1 VKKEILVISLWSS
14 TVVQLKFMA
23 NRNSFIVILV
33 SWSGCSNNISNT
45 AGILTKKGMKKFG
58 GVKSAERDTQVS
70 VDVAL
75 SVSGNYVPPFL
86 MLPRKN
92 CRDCKKTRW
101 QQNESGWFTKH
112 NFILYMEHFIIH
124 NWVRKDQ
131 LVLFLMDSGQSHFYM
146 TGTVL
151 AK

>member
-1 VKKEILVISLWSS
+1 
-14 TVVQLKFMA
+14 MA
-23 NRNSFIVILV
+23 NRNSCIVILI

-45 AGILTKKGMKKFG
+45 AGIVTKKGMKKFG

-86 MLPRKN
+86 MLSWKN
-92 CRDCKKTRW
+92 CRDCKKTKW
-101 QQNESGWFTKH
+101 QQNESGWFTGD
-112 NFILYMEHFIIH
+112 NFVLYMEHCIMH
-124 NWVRKDQ
+124 RKNQ